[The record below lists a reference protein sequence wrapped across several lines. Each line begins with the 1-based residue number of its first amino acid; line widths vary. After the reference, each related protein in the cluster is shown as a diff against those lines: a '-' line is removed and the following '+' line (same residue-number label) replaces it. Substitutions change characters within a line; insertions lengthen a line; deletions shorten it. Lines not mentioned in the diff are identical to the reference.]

1 MSNWRSKR
9 TGEIAD
15 GLGAIMDGGMADL
28 QEAQRRM
35 EGLRGRIGRIRVDL
49 ADDPFVAGDAG
60 GVEKVLI
67 QAIGQTALA
76 HCRSDDDAVDIDEAR
91 VALAEPEVV
100 GTVVVGVLIEGQ
112 EEGRNVTDTTRME
125 SLRQQMPQPPGVE
138 PGELDGV
145 IVVEG
150 EEGGLVACGNA
161 GQFGQAFVSF
171 RKRISR
177 RLTSAACSCWTQ
189 WPAPSTMWI
198 SFMLVQALFCIFS
211 SAPGDW

>member
-1 MSNWRSKR
+1 MSGSRSER

-15 GLGAIMDGGMADL
+15 GLGAAMDRGMADL
-28 QEAQRRM
+28 DETQGGM
-35 EGLRGRIGRIRVDL
+35 EGVGARIGRIRVDL
-49 ADDPFVAGDAG
+49 TDHPFVARDAG
-60 GVEKVLI
+60 GAKQVVVQLVR
-67 QAIGQTALA
+67 QAALA
-76 HCRSDDDAVDIDEAR
+76 HGGSDHDAVDINEAR

-112 EEGRNVTDTTRME
+112 KEGRNVTDTTRME

-177 RLTSAACSCWTQ
+177 RLTSVACSCWTQ
-189 WPAPSTMWI
+189 WPAPCTMWI